1 MALVTGSTRTV
12 IVVSALGLGLG
23 AGSLLV
29 GCDQADPV
37 AASVVPVTIAGEKF
51 YLEVAADNAT
61 RMRGMG
67 GRKHIEDDGGM
78 IFTFPPSQVRV
89 QEFVMRDCVIDLDIL
104 YLDAVGRVLTTYT
117 MKADPRK
124 ADGSEGKDG
133 EVGTAAANAYENRLK
148 RYSSRFPAH
157 FVVEIKAGSIEKLGV
172 KEGDQLGFDAAALK
186 KRAR

>member
-12 IVVSALGLGLG
+12 IMVSALGLS
-23 AGSLLV
+23 AGSVLV

-37 AASVVPVTIAGEKF
+37 SASVAPVTIGGKKF

-67 GRKHIEDDGGM
+67 GRTSVEDDGGM

-124 ADGSEGKDG
+124 DDGSEGKDG
-133 EVGTAAANAYENRLK
+133 EMGTAAAQRYEDRLK

-157 FVVEIKAGSIEKLGV
+157 FVVEIKAGSIERLGV
-172 KEGDQLGFDAAALK
+172 KEGDQLEFDAAALK

>member
-1 MALVTGSTRTV
+1 MAFVTGSTRSV
-12 IVVSALGLGLG
+12 LMISALSLGLG

-37 AASVVPVTIAGEKF
+37 SASVAPVTIGGKKF
-51 YLEVAADNAT
+51 YLEIAADNAT

-67 GRKHIEDDGGM
+67 GRDHVEAAGGM

-124 ADGSEGKDG
+124 KDGSEGKDG
-133 EVGTAAANAYENRLK
+133 EIGTPAAQKYEDRLK

-157 FVVEIKAGSIEKLGV
+157 FVVEIKAGSIERLGV
-172 KEGDQLGFDAAALK
+172 KEGDQLTFDVAGLK